1 MVRETRHLWVGNLPE
16 HVREEKIVEH
26 FKRYGRVESVK
37 VLRKRGSEGG
47 VAAFVDFVDI
57 KSAQKAH
64 NAVNKMGD
72 RDLRTDYNE
81 PGSVPSAVRG
91 LDDNPPSSSHGRD
104 VSGFSRGAVGPVFG
118 PPVSIHTREGRYERI
133 RDGSESRERA
143 YDHSPYGHHE
153 RGGTFD
159 RQRHYNAD
167 YYRDRTMFAA
177 GVSPGPGSAGAMGGS
192 FETPEPH
199 FESRIRGDPFTL
211 SSAARRDP
219 YRDDR
224 GRRVDRTY
232 HRRSR
237 SSHSSQSRH
246 PSPQRTTGQTP
257 KAPHSPKRAP
267 LSPGRGPRSRSRS
280 RSSSSDSVSSTSST
294 GSGSDS
300 NSSSSDGS
308 HARSVQSSATHAP
321 PSQPCSMVMEGDE
334 PRRSFGIRVQNLPVR
349 STDTSLK
356 DGLFHEFKKHG
367 KVTSV
372 QIHGALEDR
381 YGLVFFRQQ
390 EDQEKALNVSKGKL
404 FFGMMI
410 EVSAWNGPETE
421 SENEFRPLDGR
432 IDEFHP
438 KATRTLFIGNLEKT
452 TSYQQLLD
460 IFQRFGEIVD
470 IDIKKV
476 NGVPQYAF
484 VQYSDIVSVCK
495 AIKKMDG
502 EYLGSNRLKLGFGK
516 SMPTTCVWLDGLA
529 SNITEQYL
537 TRHFCR
543 YGHVVKVVFDRLKGM
558 ALILYNNT
566 DFAQAAVRET
576 KGWKIGGNKIKVD
589 FASQE
594 SQMAFY
600 RSMQASG
607 QDIRDFYE
615 IPTERREERPR
626 PPYHEFSAE
635 RAYFENARTPGTIY
649 PEDPRR
655 DYPARSR
662 ERYSELEHYQGE
674 HFDPRYHEDP
684 REFRDY
690 RDPFEQDIRKYTY
703 IQRERER
710 ERERFEADHGMWS
723 PSHPRRPI
731 TPSASPSPSER
742 APRDPERRVY
752 SQSSERSG
760 SCSSLSPPRFDKTDK
775 APPLEH
781 GASSKSERLEKDIHL
796 VEPERV
802 AGAEKSKRGRRK
814 EKGDKEKGEKSK
826 SRKAKVQSPSIP
838 PSETELEPSL
848 DGGSGRGKV
857 SDQDSL
863 DRQRYKGDNDPPSD
877 PTTSTSRHEPV
888 KSERLESGKGENADK
903 DGKTRSRKHQK
914 SDTGNDGKDP
924 SVDSDRLA
932 ARKRRFGDASG
943 RTIRQKRRRLEDE
956 DGSQPQDFGASTAF
970 TKEIDG
976 DRKSQQK
983 DSQRRDSRSKSE
995 RLVFLGSHKE
1005 GQDPAMRGQEELPEG
1020 SMDPMDSKRHSMSR
1034 RFSHDGNMDQD
1045 NARNQDPQSPF
1056 KYGAQDNDKGVKE
1069 EPLDIDLSQSYR
1081 KQMEQR
1087 RLHQQLQEPDKQ
1099 EKAGSPQGLETEDLE
1114 HRSLVHEVGKPPQ
1127 DVTDHFPSHKLKKL
1141 EQFDADIS
1149 AKRGDRVY
1157 RSFRQKSEDPE
1168 WHNTASPGLQH
1179 FSHHAEQDFAESS
1192 HLREVKTEDKSH
1204 PDLELAVKRTHTT
1217 QMSKPSTPL
1226 QLSEEE
1232 REKQWESRVK
1242 QDFLPDLNFSRGIG
1256 KNTHNRKRL
1265 EYGILQDLEP
1275 GEVRSDSE
1283 EDREHKPQ
1291 SPMPSTSMPFSDGQR
1306 VDRFSDPKLATLER
1320 MKFYSFA
1327 LDQTITPDTKALL
1340 ERAKS
1345 LSSSREDNWS
1355 FLDYDSHFAGLRSRK
1370 DTEKVESAPRPTP
1383 SWYMKK
1389 KKIRSG
1395 GSEDKLDDRK
1405 EDPKPKPE
1413 EHERRELFASRFL
1426 HSSIFEQDSRRLQH
1440 LERKHEDPE
1449 QSPAQQTGQLGLAD
1463 GQPDTEPVVLFHSR
1477 FLEFTRLQQQKDQQL
1492 HEVKRAD
1499 SVDSNRLEKSLEAE
1513 QQPLQFPKTSE
1524 PVMDPET
1531 KPTSPAENHMISQ
1544 PPLMPKEMSPPKQM
1558 SPPLPPKGMSPPK
1571 EMSPPLPPKVMSPP
1585 LPPKVMSPPLP
1596 PKVMSPPLPPKE
1608 MAPPLPPKEMA
1619 PPLPPKEMTPP
1630 KHTSPPL
1637 PPKEMSPPKHTS
1649 PPLPPKEMS
1658 PPKHTSPPLPP
1669 KEMSPPKHTSPPL
1682 PPKEMSP
1689 PKHTSPPLPP
1699 KEMSPPLP
1707 PKEMCPPKHTS
1718 PPLPPK
1724 EMSPP
1729 LPPKEMFPPLP
1740 PKEMSPIVETHD
1752 QFTPEPKGPEPAAP
1766 EPLTKENREN
1776 EQLPPL
1782 LQIPPC
1788 EMLTPASVNLV
1799 APEHIRSVRKVK
1811 RTPSGEKSEDI
1822 AQDIQILN
1830 PEQSSSSDCLHE
1842 TSVSSFVPEPE
1853 LAAPE
1858 LPPVFLS
1865 STPPNPVE
1873 EMEVSKYDTNT
1884 DNTDT
1889 HTEVEK
1895 KLELNQTQVLVDNE
1909 TSDESISPPQ
1919 KSKNKKSKSPT
1930 QVPLTPL
1937 VSTTSSEK
1945 PLTRKSERT
1954 KRASSP
1960 RAESS
1965 KGNSDSKS
1973 TGKSPIHGA
1982 DPEHGTEQSISVGRA
1997 RRRNVKSVYATP
2009 VEEDATKGAGKDVT
2023 ESPRTARKRGGDKD
2037 KEAAPQQPLEQDSL
2051 APITSR
2057 RGRPPKN
2064 RRQGEDMLTAKGDRS
2079 KMETK
2084 DTDSNESESSER
2096 ISKVSKGR
2104 HSPHGHKALAS
2115 QLPMPIATGSS
2126 RKGDKTEPPED
2137 VSQQM
2142 DFTEDS
2148 LAMQNCTV
2156 SCKEDTV
2163 APGVTKKEENVKQQ
2177 LGTEKSRDKDRQK
2190 KDPVDEKASVTKFG
2204 EKESE
2209 PPVVEEQPV
2218 LEKMEK
2224 SGRGKAPRL
2233 TRTPK
2238 SPVLKNLK
2246 IRLNVTE
2253 VKDLLQMGD
2262 EEPENGDDSSKKT
2275 KPGESTNDPLLESSP
2290 GKDVSSSNE
2299 DKDESTPETKP
2310 PIDPKTLLQQEQE
2323 LEQAVENIA
2332 KLTDPTLPAE
2342 SPTPLAP
2349 PSAELK
2355 IDTEEEKSANP
2366 ASEYELAAAID
2377 SIMGEDIPVPLP
2389 QEPVISAVVDSD
2401 LEIPSF
2407 VQPTKGAEPVS
2418 NISPIQGESFFPTTP
2433 RKGAKG
2439 RAKTPKRSKSQKS
2452 NKKDAVKEI
2461 SSEPENTSV
2470 ITSDS
2475 IPSNS
2480 QPVPETIPSTPVAGV
2495 ITTTSWKPKTEHLAP
2510 KATDMPKESKLPPVL
2525 TEQPPP
2531 QHLKPVCPQT
2541 KSPTLPKPQ
2550 QQPPPP
2556 PECISPS
2563 LSPPPTRPNIRPTQ
2577 PSRIPVSPPD
2587 WLNQSKDAGVP
2598 SSPRASA
2605 ASFEN
2610 PAIPSDTEPL
2620 ETERNNSDLRRI
2632 LMKHKNVSLP
2642 VPCSSSV
2649 PSNLGTLS
2657 LRDPPHLP
2665 ESNTPMVAVTSKTSL
2680 NDNRPH
2686 PAQPVVRPPASLPS
2700 PESKSV
2706 ISVIASTATSVI
2718 SRVCNPPD
2726 MEKVNMSVDRNP
2738 IVDMPLPKQT
2748 YRPPSMED
2756 RDSGSYHGPSVG
2768 EEGGSAGRYLVE
2780 SSGLGTGSSPGLRVN
2795 TSEGVVVLSHSGQI
2809 KEGPQRIS
2817 AKISQIP
2824 PATVVDM
2831 ESQQLVSMPQIKQE
2845 MYTHSQSN
2853 TPKCPPIQTDHG
2865 HLKTQ
2870 QTVSSIKQ
2878 ENTGMEKLESPY
2890 PSGPQGGVVK
2900 RLQQTVGNPQG
2911 MGYHHSEFTM
2921 LLKHPK
2927 KVDGADAMNADGCKP
2942 SWTSAISP
2950 AMSLPSPAGNHV
2962 GFVPGSA
2969 TDRTPSHLSGVK
2981 QEPRS
2986 PRKLGHP
2993 HSPFTKVSSPIGS
3006 SSPKGLPGMLPSS
3019 LPAMQQYVT
3028 SVHHPEQS
3036 VIMQPHSAHGGIGRM
3051 SPHRASQAIPMGHL
3065 VQGEVRV
3072 NTPPLS
3078 VMSFGMHGDPLV
3090 SPWSGPLQQRPTSPQ
3105 AVGRDIVLKVNPG
3118 NVRGHEGEQDDAR
3131 RFHQATGRQSATQL
3145 KAETMQP
3152 DPRGALLSGLQLDPY
3167 MSPRDLRVLMHHP
3180 QGERSAPEPHQGH
3193 IQETVPPSST
3203 STNITSSM
3211 SPRAHLLAKGVSEKD
3226 VTKPQEVKRPHSPPK
3241 DGMMGFRP
3249 SMAAMA
3255 SPQRVQLLPS
3265 GTGASFSEYPG
3276 IYTNTRAI
3284 HSQITETSPFGINQV
3299 PLNITS
3305 ALGAD
3310 PSQSQAD
3317 VKVKQVGQQPV
3328 NMVQL
3333 LTKYPI
3339 VWQGLLALKNDQA
3352 AVQLHFV
3359 CGNKGLA
3366 LRSLPLPEGGSLLR
3380 IVQRMRL
3387 EASQLDGVAR
3397 RMTQGE
3403 SEFCLLLALPCGR
3416 DQEDVL
3422 NQTQALRTAFINYLQ
3437 AKLAAG
3443 IINVPNPGS
3452 NQPAYVLQI
3461 FPPCEFSESHLSRL
3475 APDLLNRI
3483 SNISPHLMIVI
3494 TSV

>member
-294 GSGSDS
+294 GSGSSDS

-349 STDTSLK
+349 STGEYSNTSLK

-802 AGAEKSKRGRRK
+802 
-814 EKGDKEKGEKSK
+814 
-826 SRKAKVQSPSIP
+826 QSPSIP

-995 RLVFLGSHKE
+995 RL
-1005 GQDPAMRGQEELPEG
+1005 G

-1524 PVMDPET
+1524 P
-1531 KPTSPAENHMISQ
+1531 
-1544 PPLMPKEMSPPKQM
+1544 
-1558 SPPLPPKGMSPPK
+1558 
-1571 EMSPPLPPKVMSPP
+1571 
-1585 LPPKVMSPPLP
+1585 
-1596 PKVMSPPLPPKE
+1596 
-1608 MAPPLPPKEMA
+1608 
-1619 PPLPPKEMTPP
+1619 
-1630 KHTSPPL
+1630 
-1637 PPKEMSPPKHTS
+1637 
-1649 PPLPPKEMS
+1649 
-1658 PPKHTSPPLPP
+1658 
-1669 KEMSPPKHTSPPL
+1669 
-1682 PPKEMSP
+1682 
-1689 PKHTSPPLPP
+1689 
-1699 KEMSPPLP
+1699 
-1707 PKEMCPPKHTS
+1707 
-1718 PPLPPK
+1718 
-1724 EMSPP
+1724 
-1729 LPPKEMFPPLP
+1729 EMFPPLP

-1782 LQIPPC
+1782 LQIPPF
-1788 EMLTPASVNLV
+1788 
-1799 APEHIRSVRKVK
+1799 K

-2084 DTDSNESESSER
+2084 DTDSNESEM
-2096 ISKVSKGR
+2096 SKGR

-2163 APGVTKKEENVKQQ
+2163 APGVTKKEEN
-2177 LGTEKSRDKDRQK
+2177 
-2190 KDPVDEKASVTKFG
+2190 
-2204 EKESE
+2204 
-2209 PPVVEEQPV
+2209 
-2218 LEKMEK
+2218 KMEK

-2275 KPGESTNDPLLESSP
+2275 KPCESTNDPLLESSP

-2407 VQPTKGAEPVS
+2407 VQPTKGAEP
-2418 NISPIQGESFFPTTP
+2418 GESFFPTTP

-2510 KATDMPKESKLPPVL
+2510 KATDMPKESKLPP
-2525 TEQPPP
+2525 
-2531 QHLKPVCPQT
+2531 
-2541 KSPTLPKPQ
+2541 PQ

-3397 RMTQGE
+3397 RMTGE